1 MTNRAPARVLVVD
14 DEPLQLDLCSRL
26 MKQSGV
32 SVVTA
37 SGPIQAI
44 SIVEEASDKIDVAI
58 LDYNMPIMNGCVLAG
73 RLRLVRPDLKIILY
87 SGKMDIPQS
96 EMSRV
101 DVFIPKGDGMA
112 RLIRQVLA
120 ELRTHSRTAAKKLL
134 TNSAKR

>member
-1 MTNRAPARVLVVD
+1 VLVVD